1 MTSKPVSSAVA
12 MNRDQ
17 IWQAIDAQRTSL
29 ADLLE
34 QLADEEWLQPS
45 LCAGWTVRD
54 VAAHL
59 TLQQLGPGATLGMMF
74 KWQGSLDRT
83 IQHVARL
90 RAVTLTTGQNHRRDP
105 GHDRLT
111 AAHLRRH
118 LPGNP
123 HRHPRAQP
131 GHRAAPRPPLRYTAG
146 CRGGRG
152 QPGVVDA
159 LAAAASLG
167 TENGGDPAQ
176 RHGYVVVRRRRPGG
190 PGADG
195 RASPGLLRPPR
206 RPAATVRRSS
216 PRPRRPPIDTH
227 TGITLPPTSG
237 ASVAERPATRI
248 RSISVRLRSRRQ
260 LQRPT

>member
-1 MTSKPVSSAVA
+1 VTGKPVSSAVV

-29 ADLLE
+29 TDLLE
-34 QLADEEWLQPS
+34 QLADDEWLQPS

-111 AAHLRRH
+111 AAHLRRR
-118 LPGNP
+118 LPRNP

-131 GHRAAPRPPLRYTAG
+131 GHRAAPRPRPRNSAG

-159 LAAAASLG
+159 LAAATPLG
-167 TENGGDPAQ
+167 TEMAG
-176 RHGYVVVRRRRPGG
+176 
-190 PGADG
+190 
-195 RASPGLLRPPR
+195 
-206 RPAATVRRSS
+206 
-216 PRPRRPPIDTH
+216 
-227 TGITLPPTSG
+227 
-237 ASVAERPATRI
+237 
-248 RSISVRLRSRRQ
+248 VRLSATDTSSSAGDGPEVRAPMAALLLVCCGRLAALPQ
-260 LQRPT
+260 LSGEAAPDLAARLSTPTPA